1 MLAVDVIVGVA
12 GGVAV
17 AASRVALRT
26 QVNEDPST
34 LYWILG
40 DHLGSTAVTASS
52 DGALYSEIRYT
63 AFGEVRYS
71 DGTTLTDYQYTGQR
85 LEEIMGIYYYRA
97 RWYDPA
103 IGRFMQADTM
113 VPKPESPLALDRY
126 AYANNNPLKYTDPS
140 GHCIGVLAGVD
151 TAICLEVATGVVI
164 GGYVLWQYYYSP
176 DADANRV
183 AFAATLE
190 NSLHNLS
197 TNVSSLISKNIYLAR
212 LDDRSTG
219 SLKNVASHLS
229 RMLGGESVGGFPGFE
244 PPDPDDDDY
253 RRKVEERSYRPRD
266 VDDWVRDIN
275 KHLRELIARNPGK
288 TLEELL
294 QEYWRSTDP
303 SLSMQE
309 ITTRTN
315 HYLDS
320 IRTVQTIA
328 ESQTTIGVS
337 EVNIDILKGLTEM
350 LGVVPW

>member
-1 MLAVDVIVGVA
+1 
-12 GGVAV
+12 
-17 AASRVALRT
+17 
-26 QVNEDPST
+26 
-34 LYWILG
+34 
-40 DHLGSTAVTASS
+40 
-52 DGALYSEIRYT
+52 
-63 AFGEVRYS
+63 
-71 DGTTLTDYQYTGQR
+71 
-85 LEEIMGIYYYRA
+85 
-97 RWYDPA
+97 
-103 IGRFMQADTM
+103 
-113 VPKPESPLALDRY
+113 
-126 AYANNNPLKYTDPS
+126 
-140 GHCIGVLAGVD
+140 
-151 TAICLEVATGVVI
+151 
-164 GGYVLWQYYYSP
+164 
-176 DADANRV
+176 
-183 AFAATLE
+183 
-190 NSLHNLS
+190 
-197 TNVSSLISKNIYLAR
+197 
-212 LDDRSTG
+212 
-219 SLKNVASHLS
+219 
-229 RMLGGESVGGFPGFE
+229 MLGGESVGGFPGFE